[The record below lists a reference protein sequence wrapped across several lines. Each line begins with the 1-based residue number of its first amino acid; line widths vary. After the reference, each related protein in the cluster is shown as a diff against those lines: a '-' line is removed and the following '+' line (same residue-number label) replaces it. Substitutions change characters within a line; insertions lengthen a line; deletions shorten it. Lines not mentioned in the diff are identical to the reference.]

1 MRTFFEHILRYFRR
15 LDKSLFFTA
24 AALSAFSVLLLWSI
38 YANGAATINLTT
50 SLYKNQFVASAGGCV
65 IALLLSALDYNK
77 LLKLWVLYAPAAIVL
92 SLLTF
97 TSLGTGVGDD
107 RAWLDLGFITIQP
120 SELLKVA
127 FVTTFA
133 LHLSKIGDKINRF
146 SNVLLLCVHAAV
158 PTGLV
163 LVQGDDGTASVFLMI
178 FVIMLFSAG
187 ISLKYI
193 LPCCAALPVG
203 VWLLWTR
210 FLKPF
215 QKMRIMV
222 LFDDELDPLGVGY
235 HQSVSKTALGS
246 GQVFGKGL
254 TGGEY
259 VKVPEAANDFIFCY
273 VGQCF
278 GFIGCIAVMAALGFI
293 CVKIMINSRIAK
305 DLTGK
310 YICVGMYAMIFVHCI
325 LNLGMVSGLTPV
337 IGVPLPF
344 MSQGGTS
351 VLAIYVGLGMVMS
364 TYAHSEKKYHVFYEE
379 S

>member
-1 MRTFFEHILRYFRR
+1 MRTFFEYILRYFRR

-50 SLYKNQFVASAGGCV
+50 SLYKNQFIASAGGCV

-77 LLKLWVLYAPAAIVL
+77 LLKLWVLYAPMAIVL
-92 SLLTF
+92 FLLTF
-97 TSLGTGVGDD
+97 TSLGTGVGDE
-107 RAWLDLGFITIQP
+107 RAWLDLGFTTIQP
-120 SELLKVA
+120 SELLKIA
-127 FVTTFA
+127 FVTTFS
-133 LHLSKIGDKINRF
+133 LHLSKVGDKINRF
-146 SNVLLLCVHAAV
+146 SNVLLLCIHAAV

-163 LVQGDDGTASVFLMI
+163 IVQGDDGTASVFLMI

-210 FLKPF
+210 FLKHF
-215 QKMRIMV
+215 QKMRILV
-222 LFDDELDPLGVGY
+222 LFDEELDPLGVGY
-235 HQSVSKTALGS
+235 HQTVSKTALGS

-259 VKVPEAANDFIFCY
+259 VKVPEAANDFIFSY

-310 YICVGMYAMIFVHCI
+310 YICVGMYAMIFVHSI

-379 S
+379 G

>member
-1 MRTFFEHILRYFRR
+1 MRTFFEYILRYFRR

-50 SLYKNQFVASAGGCV
+50 SLYKNQFIASAGGCV

-77 LLKLWVLYAPAAIVL
+77 LLKLWVLYAPMAIVL
-92 SLLTF
+92 FLLTF
-97 TSLGTGVGDD
+97 TSLGTGVGDE
-107 RAWLDLGFITIQP
+107 RAWLDLGFTTIQP
-120 SELLKVA
+120 SELLKIA
-127 FVTTFA
+127 FVTTFS
-133 LHLSKIGDKINRF
+133 LHLSKVGDKINRF
-146 SNVLLLCVHAAV
+146 SNVLLLCIHAAV

-163 LVQGDDGTASVFLMI
+163 IVQGDDGTASVFLMI

-215 QKMRIMV
+215 QKMRILV
-222 LFDDELDPLGVGY
+222 LFDEELDPLGVGY
-235 HQSVSKTALGS
+235 HQTVSKTALGS

-259 VKVPEAANDFIFCY
+259 VKVPEAANDFIFSY

-310 YICVGMYAMIFVHCI
+310 YICVGMYAMIFVHSI